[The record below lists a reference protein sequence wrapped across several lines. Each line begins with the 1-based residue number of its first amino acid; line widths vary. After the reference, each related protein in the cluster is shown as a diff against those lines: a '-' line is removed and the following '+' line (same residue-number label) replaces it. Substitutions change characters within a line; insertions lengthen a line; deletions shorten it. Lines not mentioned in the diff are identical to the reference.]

1 MFDLNN
7 TNTILTGVLIL
18 VIAWSLRRNFR
29 AQHKSKNR
37 DPLEE
42 ARSELTSMEQNQMN
56 RLNQLEVKLYD
67 YGREVEARSEDRLRV
82 LDELL
87 QEADQEINRLRTQLA
102 LAQQGLSAD
111 QSAAGPDIL
120 MYEQE
125 RRRLSASAEQ
135 RLMMIY
141 LSQAGFS
148 AQEISNCFQ
157 CSPQEV
163 EKVLAED
170 LPRPDSET
178 A

>member
-18 VIAWSLRRNFR
+18 VIAWMLRKNFR
-29 AQHKSKNR
+29 AQHKSRNR
-37 DPLEE
+37 DPLAE
-42 ARSELTSMEQNQMN
+42 ARNELTDLEKSQMN
-56 RLNQLEVKLYD
+56 RLNQLEIKLYD
-67 YGREVEARSEDRLRV
+67 YGREVEARSEDRLLM

-87 QEADQEINRLRTQLA
+87 KQADEEINRLRTQLA
-102 LAQQGLSAD
+102 LAQQQPPAEDS
-111 QSAAGPDIL
+111 SAGPDIL
-120 MYEQE
+120 LYEQE

-135 RLMMIY
+135 KLMMVY

-157 CSPQEV
+157 CSLQEV
-163 EKVLAED
+163 EKVLAEE
-170 LPRPDSET
+170 LPRPGSET

>member
-1 MFDLNN
+1 MFNLND
-7 TNTILTGVLIL
+7 TNVILTGGLL
-18 VIAWSLRRNFR
+18 LAIAWTLRKNFR
-29 AQHKSKNR
+29 AQHMSRNR

-42 ARSELTSMEQNQMN
+42 ARSELTHLEQDQMN
-56 RLNQLEVKLYD
+56 RLNQLEIKLYD

-102 LAQQGLSAD
+102 LAQQNSTPGSSESA
-111 QSAAGPDIL
+111 PDIL
-120 MYEQE
+120 VYEQE
-125 RRRLSASAEQ
+125 RKRLSASAEQ
-135 RLMMIY
+135 KRMMVY

-157 CSPQEV
+157 CPLQEV
-163 EKVLAED
+163 EKVLAEE